1 MCARR
6 LTFQE
11 FTFTRL
17 LLGALLM
24 NTISLTRSGTGDI
37 TTNAHF
43 FINAPPV
50 ITKVGEFQTCS
61 NVPVVRLPPVTQK
74 QACSCFRTLEL
85 LAAFLHSLLW
95 MSHKP
100 PKAKFVMRIRSNK
113 PTRCTNRQCGQTTA
127 CNFASFETTHASN
140 NIGLIC
146 FY

>member
-11 FTFTRL
+11 FTFTR

-61 NVPVVRLPPVTQK
+61 NVTVDLATSHAAASMQLLSNVGVVGR
-74 QACSCFRTLEL
+74 F
-85 LAAFLHSLLW
+85 
-95 MSHKP
+95 
-100 PKAKFVMRIRSNK
+100 
-113 PTRCTNRQCGQTTA
+113 PT
-127 CNFASFETTHASN
+127 F
-140 NIGLIC
+140 IVVDVP
-146 FY
+146 